1 MSQNQKDRL
10 HHHHHHIVPVD
21 PLAPFQVQKATMV
34 DLQEIS
40 EFLLNDFRIS
50 EPLNASLGLG
60 REESQQFFTGKG
72 IMIFF
77 DFFLPFN

>member
-1 MSQNQKDRL
+1 M
-10 HHHHHHIVPVD
+10 
-21 PLAPFQVQKATMV
+21 A

-72 IMIFF
+72 IMIFY
-77 DFFLPFN
+77 FFSFN